1 MNEWKRIRAY
11 NWFDNE
17 TKFDC
22 KCCINDYL
30 FDAFITFLK
39 TTFDCIEVTFD
50 VDEHGLRREVMY
62 TNKKKLRK
70 NNDKTLDN

>member
-11 NWFDNE
+11 NWFDDE
-17 TKFDC
+17 AKFDC

-39 TTFDCIEVTFD
+39 TTFDCVVVTFD
-50 VDEHGLRREVMY
+50 IDERGLRREVMY
-62 TNKKKLRK
+62 SNKKKLREK
-70 NNDKTLDN
+70 EDK

>member
-11 NWFDNE
+11 NWFDDKK
-17 TKFDC
+17 KFDC

-50 VDEHGLRREVMY
+50 VDENGLRREIMY

>member
-62 TNKKKLRK
+62 TNKRKLRNK
-70 NNDKTLDN
+70 EDK

>member
-11 NWFDNE
+11 NWFDDE
-17 TKFDC
+17 AKFDC

-39 TTFDCIEVTFD
+39 TTFDCVVVTFD
-50 VDEHGLRREVMY
+50 VDKRGLRREVMY
-62 TNKKKLRK
+62 SNKMKSRKKE
-70 NNDKTLDN
+70 DK